1 MLYTSQIPITKMEPT
16 IPEEVPSSPS
26 KLKAS
31 KESDLFVRLELNNH
45 TVSEQCLTNPN
56 DFVKPPFDLIALWR
70 QGLHE
75 PSSPSSRLSDEI
87 SAGAIREMHI
97 LHEEKMYII
106 VTKTSLYAV
115 SWRCNRTISQQL
127 TTSEVVSC
135 IAINLNDDN
144 PSKNVSVFI
153 EN

>member
-1 MLYTSQIPITKMEPT
+1 MLYTSPIPITKMEPT
-16 IPEEVPSSPS
+16 VPEEVPSSPS
-26 KLKAS
+26 KRNIPQ
-31 KESDLFVRLELNNH
+31 ESDLFVRLELKNQ
-45 TVSEQCLTNPN
+45 TISEQCLTNSN
-56 DFVKPPFDLIALWR
+56 YETKAPFDLIGLWR
-70 QGLHE
+70 QGLNE
-75 PSSPSSRLSDEI
+75 PSSPSSRLSDEL

-97 LHEEKMYII
+97 LHEEKMYVI

-144 PSKNVSVFI
+144 PSKKTSLFTTY
-153 EN
+153 